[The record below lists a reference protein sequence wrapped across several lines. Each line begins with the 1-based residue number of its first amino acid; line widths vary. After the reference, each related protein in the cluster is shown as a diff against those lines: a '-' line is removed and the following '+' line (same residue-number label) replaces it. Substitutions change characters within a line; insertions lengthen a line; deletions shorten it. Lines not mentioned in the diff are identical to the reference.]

1 MLTAHPSRPKTFP
14 NPNVLSPAHTA
25 VFVSQRYL
33 AIGIHLCLNSKY
45 SIPSSNH
52 LFRFVFPSF
61 YNMGM
66 LGLFCFKVIL
76 AEILMVQVMAEK
88 SEGSELNLFGFKAQ
102 NKVSALG
109 VVARVSE
116 SPESNKD

>member
-1 MLTAHPSRPKTFP
+1 
-14 NPNVLSPAHTA
+14 
-25 VFVSQRYL
+25 
-33 AIGIHLCLNSKY
+33 
-45 SIPSSNH
+45 
-52 LFRFVFPSF
+52 
-61 YNMGM
+61 M

-76 AEILMVQVMAEK
+76 AEILIVQVMAEK